1 MKCTHKNR
9 LFLVLALAASGC
21 SGNLDGD
28 RARES
33 DAGAGLD
40 AAIVDANTASKM
52 PLVPLFDAASP
63 GALQCSRD
71 PREVANPV
79 TGASTPCPPDKGCFA
94 VFVANG

>member
-1 MKCTHKNR
+1 M
-9 LFLVLALAASGC
+9 LALAASGC
-21 SGNLDGD
+21 SGNLYGD

-40 AAIVDANTASKM
+40 AAIVDANIASKI
-52 PLVPLFDAASP
+52 PLVSIFDATSP
-63 GALQCSRD
+63 GALQCNRD
-71 PREVANPV
+71 LHEVVNPV